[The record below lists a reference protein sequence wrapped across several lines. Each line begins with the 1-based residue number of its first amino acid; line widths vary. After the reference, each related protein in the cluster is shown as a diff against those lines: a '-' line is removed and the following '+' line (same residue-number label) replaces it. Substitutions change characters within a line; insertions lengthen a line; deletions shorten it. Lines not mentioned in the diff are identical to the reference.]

1 MCDGNELMRDETQNT
16 IQKNEE
22 TVQIEEKRKSEK
34 EIQGTGSDR
43 RRKKRGTNPFGW
55 LKDAP
60 VAEDVHARTQKK
72 FTHARP
78 HTRSGGRSGSGEMS
92 FTGTRSVE
100 PSTRTGVELWP
111 TNEGKKK
118 GTNPTTAGTVGWWRQ
133 TSLAA
138 AAEGTAGFLPP

>member
-1 MCDGNELMRDETQNT
+1 M
-16 IQKNEE
+16 
-22 TVQIEEKRKSEK
+22 
-34 EIQGTGSDR
+34 
-43 RRKKRGTNPFGW
+43 
-55 LKDAP
+55 
-60 VAEDVHARTQKK
+60 AEDAHARTQKK